1 MTDDLLARLN
11 EQEQQRYQKMLRLR
25 ERGVEPYP
33 LRAVRTHT
41 AREAIDAFTRGEA
54 AQGVK
59 LAGRLVS
66 LRDMGKLTF
75 GHLQDG
81 SAKIQLMVRKD
92 VVGAEAYAM
101 LLKDFDLGDF
111 IGAEGD
117 VIKTK
122 TGEITLQVARFEL
135 LAKTLSPLPEKWHGL
150 KDTET
155 RYRQRYLD
163 LLSNEEAR
171 KIFVAR
177 SRIVTAMRK
186 FLDEQ
191 GFLEVETPVLQALY
205 GGATA
210 EPFVTRHN
218 KLAQDMYL
226 RIADELYLKRLLVGG
241 FERVYEI
248 GKDFRNE
255 GIDIKHN
262 PEFTMMECYQ
272 AYGDY
277 TTMMTLVEGL
287 YAACAQAAQGTL
299 QIAYQG
305 NTLDLTPPWPRKTM
319 RELVQQTCGVDI
331 YKETDMPRLN
341 ARIEELNLKVERHPT
356 WGKQVDELF
365 STFAEPTLIQPT
377 FVLDYPEEISP
388 FAKKKPDTLGARI
401 VERFE
406 AFAANME
413 LGNAFTELNDPLD
426 QYARFMEQAAQR
438 QAGDKEAHQVDLDF
452 VEAMMHGMPPTGGL
466 GVGVDRMVMLL
477 TDQAS
482 IREVILFP
490 QLRTGQVTSAE

>member
-1 MTDDLLARLN
+1 MPDDLLAQLN

-25 ERGVEPYP
+25 ERGIAPYP
-33 LRAVRTHT
+33 LRAARTHT
-41 AREAIDAFTRGEA
+41 AQQAIDAFTRGEA
-54 AQGVK
+54 LPGVK

-75 GHLQDG
+75 AHLQDG

-92 VVGAEAYAM
+92 VLGADAYAM
-101 LLKDFDLGDF
+101 LLKEFDLGDF
-111 IGAEGD
+111 IGVEGD

-122 TGEITLQVARFEL
+122 TGEITLQVARIEL

-191 GFLEVETPVLQALY
+191 DFLEVETPVLQALY
-205 GGATA
+205 GGAAA
-210 EPFVTRHN
+210 EPFVTHHN
-218 KLAQDMYL
+218 KLDQDMYL

-248 GKDFRNE
+248 SKDFRNE
-255 GIDIKHN
+255 GIDLKHN

-287 YAACAQAAQGTL
+287 YAACSLAANGTVE
-299 QIAYQG
+299 ITYQG
-305 NTLDLTPPWPRKTM
+305 NSINLTPPWPRVTM
-319 RELVQQTCGVDI
+319 RDLILKTCGVDI
-331 YKETDMPRLN
+331 DNETDMPRLS
-341 ARIEELNLKVERHPT
+341 ARIEELNLKVARHPT

-365 STFAEPTLIQPT
+365 STFAEPMLVQPT
-377 FVLDYPEEISP
+377 FVIDYPEEISP
-388 FAKKKPDTLGARI
+388 FAKKKPENPRI

-426 QYARFMEQAAQR
+426 QYARFMEQAEQR
-438 QAGDKEAHQVDLDF
+438 KAGDKEAHQIDLDF
-452 VEAMMHGMPPTGGL
+452 IQAMMHGMPPTGGL

-490 QLRTGQVTSAE
+490 QLRT

>member
-1 MTDDLLARLN
+1 MSDDLIARFN
-11 EQEQQRYQKMLRLR
+11 EYEQQRHAKMRRLR
-25 ERGVEPYP
+25 DRGIDPFP
-33 LRAVRTHT
+33 LRATRTHT
-41 AREAIDAFTRGEA
+41 ARQAIDAFNRGETVTGA
-54 AQGVK
+54 R
-59 LAGRLVS
+59 LAGRLVA
-66 LRDMGKLTF
+66 LRDMGKLSF

-81 SAKIQLMVRKD
+81 AAKIQLMFRKD
-92 VVGAEAYAM
+92 LVGAENYAM
-101 LLKDFDLGDF
+101 LVKDFDLGDF
-111 IGAEGD
+111 IGVEGD
-117 VIKTK
+117 VVKTK
-122 TGEITLQVARFEL
+122 TGEITIQVARFEL
-135 LAKTLSPLPEKWHGL
+135 LAKTLSPLPEKWHGV

-163 LLSNEEAR
+163 LLSNEAAR
-171 KIFVAR
+171 EIFVKR
-177 SRIVTAMRK
+177 SRIVSAMRK
-186 FLDEQ
+186 YLDEHD
-191 GFLEVETPVLQALY
+191 FLEVETPVLQPLY
-205 GGATA
+205 GGAAA
-210 EPFVTRHN
+210 EPFVTHHN
-218 KLAQDMYL
+218 KLDRDMYL

-248 GKDFRNE
+248 SKDFRNE

-277 TTMMTLVEGL
+277 TTMMTLVEEL
-287 YAACAQAAQGTL
+287 YAACSLAANGTL
-299 QIAYQG
+299 EINYQG
-305 NTLDLTPPWPRKTM
+305 HAVNLTPPWSRVTM
-319 RELVQQTCGVDI
+319 RDVILQTSNVDI
-331 YKETDMPRLN
+331 YACPDLPTLN

-356 WGKQVDELF
+356 WGKMVDELF

-377 FVLDYPEEISP
+377 FVMDYPEEISP
-388 FAKKKPDTLGARI
+388 FAKKKTDNPKV

-426 QYARFMEQAAQR
+426 QYSRFMEQAEQR

-452 VEAMMHGMPPTGGL
+452 IQAMMHGMPPTGGL
-466 GVGVDRMVMLL
+466 GVGVDRMTMLL

-490 QLRTGQVTSAE
+490 QLRT

>member
-1 MTDDLLARLN
+1 MTDDLIARLN
-11 EQEQQRYQKMLRLR
+11 DQERQRYQKMLRLR

-33 LRAVRTHT
+33 LRAARTHT
-41 AREAIDAFTRGEA
+41 ARQAIDAFTRGEA
-54 AQGVK
+54 LQGIQ
-59 LAGRLVS
+59 LAGRLMS
-66 LRDMGKLTF
+66 LREMGKLTF
-75 GHLQDG
+75 AHLQDG
-81 SAKIQLMVRKD
+81 SARIQLMIRKD
-92 VVGAEAYAM
+92 TVGADVYAT
-101 LLKDFDLGDF
+101 LLKDFDLGDY
-111 IGAEGD
+111 IRAEGD
-117 VIKTK
+117 VVKTK
-122 TGEITLQVARFEL
+122 TGEITLQVVRVEL

-163 LLSNEEAR
+163 LLSNEEVR

-177 SRIVTAMRK
+177 SRIITAMRK
-186 FLDEQ
+186 YLDDQ

-210 EPFVTRHN
+210 EPFMTHHN
-218 KLAQDMYL
+218 KLDQDMYL

-248 GKDFRNE
+248 SKDFRNE

-287 YAACAQAAQGTL
+287 YSACAQAAQGTL

-305 NTLDLTPPWPRKTM
+305 NALDLKPPWPRKTM
-319 RELVQQTCGVDI
+319 RDLVLETCSVDI
-331 YKETDMPRLN
+331 YKEIDMQQLGT
-341 ARIEELNLKVERHPT
+341 RIEELNLQVERHPT

-377 FVLDYPEEISP
+377 FVIDYPEEISP
-388 FAKKKPDTLGARI
+388 FAKKKPDNPRI

-426 QYARFMEQAAQR
+426 QYARFMEQAEQR

-452 VEAMMHGMPPTGGL
+452 IQAMMHGMPPTGGL

-490 QLRTGQVTSAE
+490 QLRT